1 MSLELKNVSHV
12 VGAETYLDDISV
24 TLNQGSFNVLLGRT
38 LAGKTTLMRI
48 MAGIEAP
55 TSGLI
60 VMDGVDVTGVPVQ
73 QRNISMVFQNY
84 ALYPHMTVRENLGFG
99 LKIAKQPDAVV
110 RERVSEAAPILGL
123 SELLNRTPAELSG
136 GQRQRVAI
144 ARTLLSNP
152 KLLVMDEAT
161 SALDYETERKVCD
174 NLHGKLVDQTVFFIT
189 HRLST
194 IRQADVIVMM
204 HQGAIVEIGS
214 HDELMKH
221 RGRYFA
227 LYRQQES
234 S

>member
-1 MSLELKNVSHV
+1 MELPSGYSTP
-12 VGAETYLDDISV
+12 VG
-24 TLNQGSFNVLLGRT
+24 
-38 LAGKTTLMRI
+38 
-48 MAGIEAP
+48 
-55 TSGLI
+55 
-60 VMDGVDVTGVPVQ
+60 
-73 QRNISMVFQNY
+73 
-84 ALYPHMTVRENLGFG
+84 
-99 LKIAKQPDAVV
+99 
-110 RERVSEAAPILGL
+110 ERGA
-123 SELLNRTPAELSG
+123 NLSG

-174 NLHGKLVDQTVFFIT
+174 NLHAKLVDQTVFLIT

-194 IRQADVIVMM
+194 IRQADIIVMM